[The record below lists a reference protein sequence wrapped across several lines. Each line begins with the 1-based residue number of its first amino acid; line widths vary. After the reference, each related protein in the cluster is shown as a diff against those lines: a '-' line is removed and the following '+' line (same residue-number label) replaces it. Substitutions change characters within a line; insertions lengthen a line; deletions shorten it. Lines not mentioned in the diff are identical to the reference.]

1 MKISQTLRHKLWLW
15 GLSFSLCSAV
25 TLTAGTKTPPDYN
38 YWDLGAGSYGSAYGN
53 WHDTTFLDLARYDWL
68 YICFGNEAATKK
80 NTERLNEYLKV
91 NPKQKYVIRLW
102 PVYQYKAPGQE
113 VRHLT
118 SFMDYLYD
126 PNVKKRILQ
135 TVDQQLDS
143 VMNHI
148 SNKDAVYGITLM
160 EEMPIHF
167 SDRGHF
173 NVNPDKIPR
182 DMEYYKKYYE
192 QETGKKLLK
201 WDEHAKTW
209 WAKKYVSVMNEIH
222 GHIKKRVPGKRI
234 FMYFMSHVRTLDFL
248 EKGENVMAWGVLPVY
263 MKELIGPD
271 KADGFFAFPANQQYL
286 QKWTALAKKL
296 NAPYFIQLSV
306 RGDMRL
312 PSWDEYMQIAKHK
325 VKENLGYFFYA
336 SHYDWRGQWN
346 DCPYGQEDPWRASIQ
361 IRQHLAH
368 ENVGMDIVRKNLKPE
383 VLVEYNFDK
392 TPVNGWATIH
402 CVVRN
407 PADDTWF
414 VNPGDGT
421 LKNIRLTLTA
431 PPDFELPS
439 LNNPSNVCIKQLKG
453 GKNVQI
459 TWWARRIAPAS
470 KVKKTPMTLTVTAD
484 GFEPVTM
491 LYPESR
497 KQIVQNNKYS
507 LRNSGDFVEYINFG
521 IPYEKSDVIVTLTSR
536 GTCSLPSI
544 ESSTGGRLTWIGM
557 LSPKDKLV
565 FGPGR
570 KAVLF
575 RHGEKGSGKDV
586 SKDVYGVPLTLVKGI
601 NKFIYYDQDARSGPA
616 KVNLTIKPVVKK
628 K

>member
-1 MKISQTLRHKLWLW
+1 MKKTKLWTGVLP
-15 GLSFSLCSAV
+15 LLC
-25 TLTAGTKTPPDYN
+25 LTFCSCSSVSTADGNKTADYK
-38 YWDLGAGSYGSAYGN
+38 YWDLGAGSYGSNYGN
-53 WHDTTFLDLARYDWL
+53 YHDTTFLDLARYDWL
-68 YICFGNEAATKK
+68 YICFGNEPATKQ
-80 NTERLNEYLKV
+80 NTERLNEYLKI

-102 PVYQYKAPGQE
+102 PVYKYKAPGQK
-113 VRHLT
+113 VSHLT

-148 SNKDAVYGITLM
+148 SNKDAVYGITLL
-160 EEMPIHF
+160 EEMPFHF
-167 SDRGHF
+167 SDRGYF
-173 NVNPDKIPR
+173 NVNPDKLPR

-201 WDEHAKTW
+201 WDADARTW
-209 WAKKYVSVMNEIH
+209 WAKKYVHVMNEIH

-234 FMYFMSHVRTLDFL
+234 FLYFMSHVRTLDFL
-248 EKGENVMAWGVLPVY
+248 EKGEEKTAWGVLPVY
-263 MKELIGPD
+263 MKEFIGPD

-296 NAPYFIQLSV
+296 NAPYFIQVSV
-306 RGDMRL
+306 PGGMRL

-336 SHYDWRGQWN
+336 VCHDWPGEWN
-346 DCPYGQEDPWRASIQ
+346 DCPYGKEDPWRASIQ

-383 VLVEYNFDK
+383 ILLEYDLDK
-392 TPVNGWATIH
+392 VRMNDWATIH
-402 CVVRN
+402 CIVRN

-414 VNPGDGT
+414 VNPGEGT
-421 LKNIRLTLTA
+421 MKNIRLNLTV

-439 LNNPSNVCIKQLKG
+439 LNNPSNVFIKQLGG
-453 GKNVQI
+453 GKNVRI

-470 KVKKTPMTLTVTAD
+470 KVKKTPMKLTVTAD
-484 GFEPVTM
+484 GFEPETL
-491 LYPESR
+491 LYPETQKLIR
-497 KQIVQNNKYS
+497 QNNKYS
-507 LRNSGDFVEYINFG
+507 LRSSGDFVEYINFA
-521 IPYEKSDVIVTLTSR
+521 IPWQNSDAVVTITSR
-536 GTCSLPSI
+536 GVCSMPSI
-544 ESSTGGRLTWIGM
+544 QTSTGGRLTWVGM
-557 LSPKDKLV
+557 LSRRDKLV
-565 FGPGR
+565 FGPGK

-575 RHGEKGSGKDV
+575 RHGVKGPGKDV
-586 SKDVYGVPLTLVKGI
+586 SKDVYGVPLTVTKGV
-601 NKFIYYDQDARSGPA
+601 NKITYFDQDAKSGRP
-616 KVNLTIKPVVKK
+616 KLDITIEAIVKK